1 MVHLFEPDAREAK
14 ATLTNHGLNVK
25 ALKFSREGAS
35 LITSAEDLHI
45 HMIDVATAQRSLTF
59 VSHSDVVTSIDFH
72 PQSLN
77 YFLTSSLDGTIKLWD
92 KNVGKEVKNID
103 LGGRGVWKA
112 QFTPDGKHIG
122 AVCENG
128 SVAVISFEH

>member
-1 MVHLFEPDAREAK
+1 MHLFNPEASESK
-14 ATLTNHGLNVK
+14 ATLNEHNLSVK
-25 ALKFSREGAS
+25 AVKFSRDSAN
-35 LITSAEDLHI
+35 LVTSAEDLHI
-45 HMIDVATAQRSLTF
+45 HMTDVATEKRALSF
-59 VSHSDVVTSIDFH
+59 ISHSDVVSSIDFH
-72 PQSLN
+72 PTSLDH
-77 YFLTSSLDGTIKLWD
+77 FLTSSLDGTIKLWD
-92 KNVGKEVKNID
+92 KNVSKEVKTID